1 MIVIIGGGVMG
12 CTLSYRLAQQGKRVT
27 LLERRTIGQGGAS
40 GVPVALLNP
49 YRGRS
54 ARASAFDLESLG
66 SMWRLVGELQAQG
79 FETGVHRSGVL
90 RIASNAKQAKTW
102 QKREGVRWLDPD
114 DVPDA
119 YHAPFGGFLAL
130 EGGWLEPK
138 VWLRALVS
146 AAQKRGTTVIEDC
159 EVAHITPGLE
169 LQTSQG
175 PLQATAVVLCS
186 GSETTLGQDALGLE
200 HVAGE
205 AIGLRHPV
213 SLPYPLAGAVYGAQR
228 GDTFFLGGNHR
239 PAATTDASAPTQL
252 QRAGGWF
259 VPSLSGAALESV
271 WHGVRA
277 KTSDNLPLVRE
288 LQPGLWF
295 AGALA
300 GRGFLCAA
308 QVAQTLATRLGDE
321 F

>member
-1 MIVIIGGGVMG
+1 MIVIVGGGVMG
-12 CTLSYRLAQQGKRVT
+12 LTLSYWLAQQGARVT
-27 LLERRTIGQGGAS
+27 LLERHEIGQGGAS

-66 SMWRLVGELQAQG
+66 SMWRLVSELEAQG

-102 QKREGVRWLDPD
+102 QKREGVRWLGPD

-119 YHAPFGGFLAL
+119 YHAPFGGFLAAQ
-130 EGGWLEPK
+130 GGWLEPK
-138 VWLRALVS
+138 VWLRALTN
-146 AAQKRGTTVIEDC
+146 AALLHGATVLEHC
-159 EVAHITPGLE
+159 EVEHVTPGLE
-169 LQTSQG
+169 LRTSQG
-175 PLQATAVVLCS
+175 ALQATAVVLCS
-186 GSETTLGQDALGLE
+186 GSDTTLGQGVLGLE

-205 AIGLRHPV
+205 VIGLRHSS

-239 PAATTDASAPTQL
+239 PAATTDTSAPAQL
-252 QRAGGWF
+252 QHAGGWF
-259 VPSLSGAALESV
+259 IPALHGTALESV

-308 QVAQTLATRLGDE
+308 HVAETLRADLTDGL
-321 F
+321 